1 MLIET
6 CTHYN
11 DKYVQIDYTPKPE
24 WKDQLQGFFHK
35 YFDEQHSKVLLA
47 WHVCITF
54 YDKRKDMNVEGDK
67 RSVAGGYKYNGH
79 NGCEIILWSKA
90 SRANLI
96 NALECSLAEIKRDFD
111 DEVLHYNH
119 EGHACHC
126 STGKKH
132 LKQKK
137 KWRKQCSMK

>member
-6 CTHYN
+6 CNSYT
-11 DKYVQIDYTPKPE
+11 DKYVQIDYAPKPE

-35 YFDEQHSKVLLA
+35 WFSERHPKVLLA

-54 YDKRKDMNVEGDK
+54 YDKRKDMPCKGDK
-67 RSVAGGYKYNGH
+67 RKVNGLYKYNGH
-79 NGCEIILWSKA
+79 NGCEIVLWSKA
-90 SRANLI
+90 NRLKLLFNLES
-96 NALECSLAEIKRDFD
+96 ALNEISKDFT

-132 LKQKK
+132 LKQEK
-137 KWRKQCSMK
+137 KWRKQCSTK

>member
-6 CTHYN
+6 CTDYN

-35 YFDEQHSKVLLA
+35 YFEEQHPKVLLA

-54 YDKRKDMNVEGDK
+54 YDKRKDMPCQGDK
-67 RSVAGGYKYNGH
+67 RKVCGLYKYNGH
-79 NGCEIILWSKA
+79 NGCEIVLWSKA
-90 SRANLI
+90 SRLNLLY
-96 NALECSLAEIKRDFD
+96 NLESALKEIQRDFD
-111 DEVLHYNH
+111 DEVLHYNN
-119 EGHACHC
+119 EGHGCHC

-132 LKQKK
+132 LKQEK

>member
-6 CTHYN
+6 CTDYN

-35 YFDEQHSKVLLA
+35 YFDEQHHKVLLA

-96 NALECSLAEIKRDFD
+96 NALEYSLAEIKRDFD

-132 LKQKK
+132 LKQEK

>member
-6 CTHYN
+6 CTSYT
-11 DKYVQIDYTPKPE
+11 DKYVQIDYAPKPE

-35 YFDEQHSKVLLA
+35 YFDERHPKVLLA

-54 YDKRKDMNVEGDK
+54 YDKRKDMPCKGDK
-67 RSVAGGYKYNGH
+67 RKVNGLYKYNGH
-79 NGCEIILWSKA
+79 NGCEIVLWSKA
-90 SRANLI
+90 NRLKLLFNLES
-96 NALECSLAEIKRDFD
+96 ALNEISKDFT

-126 STGKKH
+126 STGKNH
-132 LKQKK
+132 LKQEK

>member
-6 CTHYN
+6 CTSYT
-11 DKYVQIDYTPKPE
+11 DKYVQIDYAPKPE

-35 YFDEQHSKVLLA
+35 WFSERHPKVLLA
-47 WHVCITF
+47 WHVCIVF
-54 YDKRKDMNVEGDK
+54 HDKRKDMPCQGDK
-67 RSVAGGYKYNGH
+67 RKVCGLYKYNGQ
-79 NGCEIILWSKA
+79 NGCEIHLWSKA
-90 SRANLI
+90 SRTSLI
-96 NALECSLAEIKRDFD
+96 GSTESALAEIQRDFD

-132 LKQKK
+132 LKQEK
-137 KWRKQCSMK
+137 KWRKENA

>member
-6 CTHYN
+6 CTSYT
-11 DKYVQIDYTPKPE
+11 DKYVQIDYAPKPE

-35 YFDEQHSKVLLA
+35 YFDERHPKVLLA

-54 YDKRKDMNVEGDK
+54 YDKRKDMPCKGDK
-67 RSVAGGYKYNGH
+67 RKVNGLYKYNGH
-79 NGCEIILWSKA
+79 NGCEIVLWSKA
-90 SRANLI
+90 NRLKLLFNLES
-96 NALECSLAEIKRDFD
+96 ALNEISKDFN

-119 EGHACHC
+119 EGHPCHC
-126 STGKKH
+126 STGKNH
-132 LKQKK
+132 LKQEK